1 MMVLQ
6 EKKNTKAL
14 HEHQLET
21 LNSAWRK
28 GFHFSELWY
37 YWQKQNILFW
47 TQKTKTIIS
56 IADDIFLNGNPHT
69 YNKTQTPN
77 KKDNM
82 VCMFPE
88 MRLFVLHQKNKKYLK
103 Q

>member
-1 MMVLQ
+1 M
-6 EKKNTKAL
+6 E
-14 HEHQLET
+14 
-21 LNSAWRK
+21 K
-28 GFHFSELWY
+28 GFSLFRAVVLLVET
-37 YWQKQNILFW
+37 KQEAINVNIYVTVLD
-47 TQKTKTIIS
+47 QKTKTIIS